1 VELSKWTPLFVLE
14 GSVNPISTLFVNAT
28 VNFSGFTT
36 QTCELLCSRQT
47 DTPLKSNKCVYQNDN
62 YSMLQN
68 LLLVTWGCIPELTK
82 DCQDMTNASSTFLG
96 IAIGA
101 VIGGIISWWIYN
113 RQKKITEKQD
123 LTLTHI
129 MELNERHDRILKR
142 LEESDKRH
150 DSTLNA
156 ILDINSKIEHIIER
170 QDKLH
175 KSIQTN
181 ISSKDNKTERLE
193 RS

>member
-1 VELSKWTPLFVLE
+1 MPQLI
-14 GSVNPISTLFVNAT
+14 SVDLQPRPAN
-28 VNFSGFTT
+28 
-36 QTCELLCSRQT
+36 CSAVDR

-96 IAIGA
+96 IAIGG

-113 RQKKITEKQD
+113 RQKKTTEKQD

-129 MELNERHDRILKR
+129 KELNERHDRILKR

-156 ILDINSKIEHIIER
+156 ILDLNSKIEHIIER

>member
-1 VELSKWTPLFVLE
+1 MSKWTLLIVLE
-14 GSVNPISTLFVNAT
+14 GSVNPISTLIVNAT

-36 QTCELLCSRQT
+36 RDLRTALQQTDR

-68 LLLVTWGCIPELTK
+68 LLLATWGCIPELTK

-181 ISSKDNKTERLE
+181 ISSKDNNTERLE

>member
-1 VELSKWTPLFVLE
+1 MPRL
-14 GSVNPISTLFVNAT
+14 ISGDLQP
-28 VNFSGFTT
+28 GP
-36 QTCELLCSRQT
+36 CELLCSIQT
-47 DTPLKSNKCVYQNDN
+47 YTPLKSNKCVYQNDS

-68 LLLVTWGCIPELTK
+68 LLLVTWGCIPELKRLPRHDKCFTHFPW
-82 DCQDMTNASSTFLG
+82 DCNWG
-96 IAIGA
+96 G
-101 VIGGIISWWIYN
+101 VIGGIISWWIFN
-113 RQKKITEKQD
+113 RQKKTTEKQD

-129 MELNERHDRILKR
+129 KELNERHDRILKR

-156 ILDINSKIEHIIER
+156 ILDLNSKIEHIIER

-175 KSIQTN
+175 QSIQAN
-181 ISSKDNKTERLE
+181 ISSKDNNTERRE

>member
-1 VELSKWTPLFVLE
+1 MPQLI
-14 GSVNPISTLFVNAT
+14 SVDLQPV
-28 VNFSGFTT
+28 
-36 QTCELLCSRQT
+36 TCELLCSRQT

>member
-1 VELSKWTPLFVLE
+1 MPGLI
-14 GSVNPISTLFVNAT
+14 SVDLQPW
-28 VNFSGFTT
+28 
-36 QTCELLCSRQT
+36 TCEQLQQI
-47 DTPLKSNKCVYQNDN
+47 DTPLKSDKCVYQNDS